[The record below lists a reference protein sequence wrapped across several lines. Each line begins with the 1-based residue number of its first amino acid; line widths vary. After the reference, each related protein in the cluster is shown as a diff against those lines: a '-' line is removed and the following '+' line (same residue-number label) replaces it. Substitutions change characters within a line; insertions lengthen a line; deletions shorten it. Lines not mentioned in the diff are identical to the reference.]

1 MYEAYGYGADSRPS
15 NLHSNRAK
23 DKNSNFISFN
33 AERRFSENC
42 LLQIDR
48 NEDGSVAYCLIP
60 IDLTMENERV
70 LEHGLP
76 KIASTEVAEQIA
88 EHMTAYSALYGT
100 KLTYDK
106 KSGLIRVA

>member
-1 MYEAYGYGADSRPS
+1 
-15 NLHSNRAK
+15 
-23 DKNSNFISFN
+23 
-33 AERRFSENC
+33 
-42 LLQIDR
+42 
-48 NEDGSVAYCLIP
+48 
-60 IDLTMENERV
+60 MENERV
-70 LEHGLP
+70 LEHGLS

>member
-1 MYEAYGYGADSRPS
+1 
-15 NLHSNRAK
+15 
-23 DKNSNFISFN
+23 
-33 AERRFSENC
+33 
-42 LLQIDR
+42 
-48 NEDGSVAYCLIP
+48 
-60 IDLTMENERV
+60 MENERV

-76 KIASTEVAEQIA
+76 KIASTEVA